1 MKPIK
6 KQTKSKMIGNENSL
20 EDILRNQINLCQYYN
35 DLNNRLH
42 EMEIHSHNLEYQ
54 MQMMKRDNFEIKT
67 LLTNL
72 GSHLKNMHE
81 HEMAERFDSGEAP
94 ASKEGSEKEVMMKK
108 ALPLHDDVM
117 LNCEVCGCNHH
128 VNMKACPKCG
138 FQRAK
143 KDGK

>member
-1 MKPIK
+1 MELH
-6 KQTKSKMIGNENSL
+6 TNS
-20 EDILRNQINLCQYYN
+20 
-35 DLNNRLH
+35 
-42 EMEIHSHNLEYQ
+42 LEYQ
-54 MQMMKRDNFEIKT
+54 MQIVKRDNFEIKT

-72 GSHLKNMHE
+72 GNHLKNMHE
-81 HEMAERFDSGEAP
+81 NEMADRFDSGEP
-94 ASKEGSEKEVMMKK
+94 QTETRVVPEKEVTMKK